1 MENTKKALLVMD
13 MQLPIL
19 GMTSNPSELINNV
32 AKAIKKAREKEIPVI
47 FVVLGF
53 RNGLPEISEN
63 NQIFYS
69 FKKQLENVDMD
80 NWSTIHPALGLEKDD
95 IIVTKRRVSA
105 FTGSDLEVV
114 LRGLNIQ
121 HLTLTGIATS
131 GIVLST
137 LREAADKDFRLTVI
151 SDCCLDSDE
160 EVHNVLM
167 KKVFP
172 RQAEVVSL
180 DEWEK

>member
-1 MENTKKALLVMD
+1 MKNMKKALLVMD

-19 GMTSNPSELINNV
+19 GMTPNPSELISNV

-47 FVVLGF
+47 FVVLEF

-69 FKKQLENVDMD
+69 FKKQLENADMES
-80 NWSTIHPALGLEKDD
+80 WSTIHPDLGLEKDD

-114 LRGLNIQ
+114 LRGLNVQ

-137 LREAADKDFRLTVI
+137 LREAADKDFKLTVI

>member
-19 GMTSNPSELINNV
+19 GMASNPSELISNV

-69 FKKQLENVDMD
+69 FKKQLENMDMD
-80 NWSTIHPALGLEKDD
+80 SWSTIHPDLGLEKDD

>member
-1 MENTKKALLVMD
+1 MD

-19 GMTSNPSELINNV
+19 GMASNPSELISNV

-80 NWSTIHPALGLEKDD
+80 NWSTIHPDLGL
-95 IIVTKRRVSA
+95 
-105 FTGSDLEVV
+105 
-114 LRGLNIQ
+114 
-121 HLTLTGIATS
+121 
-131 GIVLST
+131 
-137 LREAADKDFRLTVI
+137 
-151 SDCCLDSDE
+151 
-160 EVHNVLM
+160 
-167 KKVFP
+167 KKMI
-172 RQAEVVSL
+172 L
-180 DEWEK
+180 

>member
-1 MENTKKALLVMD
+1 MENMKKALLVMD

-19 GMTSNPSELINNV
+19 GMASNPSELISNV

-80 NWSTIHPALGLEKDD
+80 NWSTIHPDLGLKKDD

-137 LREAADKDFRLTVI
+137 LREAADKDFKLTVI
-151 SDCCLDSDE
+151 SNCCLDSDE

>member
-1 MENTKKALLVMD
+1 MENMKKALLVMD

-19 GMTSNPSELINNV
+19 GMASNPSELISNV

-80 NWSTIHPALGLEKDD
+80 NWSTIHPDLGLKKDD

-137 LREAADKDFRLTVI
+137 LREAADKDFKLTVI